1 MDGEKVWIFRKKE
14 DVLIFPDG
22 NQQQVSVKFWEHLIE
37 SGKEEKAN
45 EADLLKRLEE
55 DKGTRKN
62 TEEE

>member
-1 MDGEKVWIFRKKE
+1 MDFQEERGSFDFSRRQLVASFCQVLRTFDRERQKK
-14 DVLIFPDG
+14 
-22 NQQQVSVKFWEHLIE
+22 
-37 SGKEEKAN
+37 EKAN